1 MAKAEFPKG
10 SEEYQMFV
18 DYWNLCKK
26 FWIVENNE
34 EYWDSL
40 IAETD
45 KFYKKYR
52 TAFSRALAVEL
63 ANELERKSKGIGI
76 S

>member
-40 IAETD
+40 IAEAD

-52 TAFSRALAVEL
+52 
-63 ANELERKSKGIGI
+63 
-76 S
+76 